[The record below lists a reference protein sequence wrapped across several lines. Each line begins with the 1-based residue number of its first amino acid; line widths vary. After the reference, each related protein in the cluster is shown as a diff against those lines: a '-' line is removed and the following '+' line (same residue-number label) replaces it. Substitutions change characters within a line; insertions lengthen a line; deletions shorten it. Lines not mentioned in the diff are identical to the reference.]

1 MFASGT
7 GGIPDSPGLG
17 GLNVGDCVL
26 SEINVEAQEMVV
38 FNCLKFHGVA
48 KKVVVNESLGCW
60 VRKEVFD
67 VDNETVV
74 NVAVVVEV
82 EIGVVKEIVVQLLPR
97 VFNKSDGHIVQGW

>member
-60 VRKEVFD
+60 GEKGSVRC
-67 VDNETVV
+67 
-74 NVAVVVEV
+74 
-82 EIGVVKEIVVQLLPR
+82 GQ
-97 VFNKSDGHIVQGW
+97 

>member
-1 MFASGT
+1 MR
-7 GGIPDSPGLG
+7 
-17 GLNVGDCVL
+17 VW
-26 SEINVEAQEMVV
+26 
-38 FNCLKFHGVA
+38 VA
-48 KKVVVNESLGCW
+48 G